1 MSRYLLL
8 FVNYY
13 LLIIKRICFV
23 KTVSFYFH
31 GFLSGMYI
39 LLFFGVISIFLK
51 LISTQMNKSAVWWN
65 STTFMI
71 KDGNCIKIA
80 VNVIL

>member
-1 MSRYLLL
+1 MSRYLFL

-13 LLIIKRICFV
+13 LLMIKSVCLV

-39 LLFFGVISIFLK
+39 LLFFGIVSIFLK
-51 LISTQMNKSAVWWN
+51 LISAQNAYMT
-65 STTFMI
+65 
-71 KDGNCIKIA
+71 KDGN
-80 VNVIL
+80 LTGHR